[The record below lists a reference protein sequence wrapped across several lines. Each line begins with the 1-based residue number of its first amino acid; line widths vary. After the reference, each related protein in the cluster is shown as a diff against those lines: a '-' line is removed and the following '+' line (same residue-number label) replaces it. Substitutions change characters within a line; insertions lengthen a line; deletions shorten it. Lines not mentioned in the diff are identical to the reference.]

1 MFNQSIRLLT
11 VGLAI
16 AVATA
21 DASDFPALVAKVPR
35 GSNSLVLIDVD
46 AVLASPIA
54 QSNGWARRFNDGNS
68 DRPLYLPP
76 EADKVAIAVQLDLVR
91 GCAKNWEVAVMG
103 MKEPFSMS
111 LIARAEGGY
120 VDEIEGVKAAWVP
133 SDAYFIELDPQTLG
147 LMAPA
152 DRQSI
157 ARWAEKG
164 KTAQP
169 EMLSDYLGA
178 LTTSAGHGAQV
189 VMAIDAADAI
199 QPHRVRA
206 RLEGSKFATSQN
218 LDSTIELISS
228 LRGLVF
234 QLTFN
239 TKVQAV
245 ARIDFAVPVLLKE
258 DVAKGLVL
266 GAMENLQFSLPGTE
280 NWSCSVKENSIIMSG
295 ELDNDALRRVFTLM
309 ELPTTKFSS
318 LKDQSIEDNSQ
329 ATVVK
334 CSQAYFHA
342 VDAMLI
348 DLKKRTKVNSAGDAG
363 WIDRYAAKI
372 DRLPVPHVDEELL
385 TYGEKLTETLRI
397 ISGSR
402 KMSNMQGASAER
414 VAIGEAGVSSSND
427 GYGYRAYSYTSP
439 RVAETNA
446 GNIRA
451 DATATGTSV
460 KLQGW
465 TLIDNATLAIRKVMT
480 QKYNMEF

>member
-16 AVATA
+16 AAATA

-120 VDEIEGVKAAWVP
+120 VDEIDGVKAAWVP
-133 SDAYFIELDPQTLG
+133 SDAYFMELDPQTLG

-157 ARWAEKG
+157 ARWAENG

-206 RLEGSKFATSQN
+206 RLEGSKIATSQN

-228 LRGLVF
+228 LKGLVF

-329 ATVVK
+329 ATVAK

-372 DRLPVPHVDEELL
+372 DRLPVLHVDEELL